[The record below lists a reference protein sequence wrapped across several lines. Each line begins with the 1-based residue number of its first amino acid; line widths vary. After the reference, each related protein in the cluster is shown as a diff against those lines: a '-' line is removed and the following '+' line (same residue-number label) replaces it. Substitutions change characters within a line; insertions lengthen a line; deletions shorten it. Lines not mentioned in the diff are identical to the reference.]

1 MKIIEA
7 LKKINELTKKH
18 VDLTEKI
25 HQHCADMDFETSV
38 YVNQQEKISEW
49 LQSAKD
55 IIQEIGRLKYCIQKT
70 NVMTDVTIIIDDK
83 EVTKSITEWI
93 NRRRLLAALD
103 KKTWSSLTNR
113 GLRDN
118 RIQQS
123 QGTIIDV
130 KVRYYFDPVKR
141 DKMLDI
147 LTSEPFLIDS
157 KLEVVN
163 AITDLIE

>member
-1 MKIIEA
+1 
-7 LKKINELTKKH
+7 
-18 VDLTEKI
+18 
-25 HQHCADMDFETSV
+25 
-38 YVNQQEKISEW
+38 
-49 LQSAKD
+49 
-55 IIQEIGRLKYCIQKT
+55 
-70 NVMTDVTIIIDDK
+70 MTPVTIIIDDK

-163 AITDLIE
+163 ATTDLIE